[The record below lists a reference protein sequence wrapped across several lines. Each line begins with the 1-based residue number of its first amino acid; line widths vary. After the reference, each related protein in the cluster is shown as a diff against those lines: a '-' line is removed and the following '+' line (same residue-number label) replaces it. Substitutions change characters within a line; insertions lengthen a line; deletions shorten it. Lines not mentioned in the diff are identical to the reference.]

1 MATSA
6 SDLYQV
12 IPADGNVHY
21 AFVADDERK
30 DSMLEVQVHGTPT
43 ERVWSR
49 EDATAEDAI
58 QRSTT

>member
-1 MATSA
+1 MRY
-6 SDLYQV
+6 DLYLV

-30 DSMLEVQVHGTPT
+30 DSMLEVQVHGTPP

-49 EDATAEDAI
+49 EAATAEDAI